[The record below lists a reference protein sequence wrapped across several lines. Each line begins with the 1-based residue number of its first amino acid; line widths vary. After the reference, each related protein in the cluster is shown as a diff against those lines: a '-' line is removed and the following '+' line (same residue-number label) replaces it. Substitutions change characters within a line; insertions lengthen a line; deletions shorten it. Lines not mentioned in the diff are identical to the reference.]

1 MGGAIIWDVIFGS
14 IATLTGAALGYA
26 LRKNRWLVPIP
37 TVVANSIAVPLI
49 LKYGYRLD
57 LPLGLEVIYVA
68 VGEISGCYVLGEL
81 LASALL
87 RYKTFRK

>member
-1 MGGAIIWDVIFGS
+1 M
-14 IATLTGAALGYA
+14 
-26 LRKNRWLVPIP
+26 
-37 TVVANSIAVPLI
+37 ANSIAVPLI

-68 VGEISGCYVLGEL
+68 VGEIIGCYVLGEL

-87 RYKTFRK
+87 RYKMFRK